1 MEAPEAEEEDPGLA
15 ADFGDLMLHVTHILQ
30 EHPDILEDWRRRER
44 LSMQLAHVDA
54 HTLRDAGISEAQR
67 FIGVHHPFD

>member
-1 MEAPEAEEEDPGLA
+1 MNGIFTSARVLSRINPVLLAPAYLA
-15 ADFGDLMLHVTHILQ
+15 GFARA
-30 EHPDILEDWRRRER
+30 LEDWRRRER

>member
-1 MEAPEAEEEDPGLA
+1 MNDKITGASVLRRIKPVLHAPAYLA
-15 ADFGDLMLHVTHILQ
+15 GCVRA
-30 EHPDILEDWRRRER
+30 LEDWRRRER